1 MTVYFCTVQYYIY
14 SSILHI
20 QNTRGMFP
28 NTIIREIFILNIP
41 DSDSVL
47 MGYVQLF
54 GHTIFF
60 ITDEAQSGLSLPIKA
75 LQSTVSCNTLETVNH
90 REDLSFL

>member
-1 MTVYFCTVQYYIY
+1 MTVYFSTVQYNIY

-20 QNTRGMFP
+20 QNSRGMFP
-28 NTIIREIFILNIP
+28 NTIITEIFILNIP

-54 GHTIFF
+54 GHTLFF
-60 ITDEAQSGLSLPIKA
+60 ITDEYFTSLC
-75 LQSTVSCNTLETVNH
+75 LFTRQ
-90 REDLSFL
+90 DLA

>member
-1 MTVYFCTVQYYIY
+1 
-14 SSILHI
+14 
-20 QNTRGMFP
+20 MFP
-28 NTIIREIFILNIP
+28 NTIITEIFIFNIP

-54 GHTIFF
+54 GHTLFF

-75 LQSTVSCNTLETVNH
+75 LQSTVSCDPFITLNF
-90 REDLSFL
+90 REEDFSFLERMSIDFL